1 MKIDNFK
8 EHYECYK
15 TRKVNKSQFARELDI
30 SRPTLYKLIAEYE
43 KIQIIEYREKGLKVD
58 EIYKILSISKQTYYN
73 ILKR

>member
-8 EHYECYK
+8 EYYECYK
-15 TRKVNKSQFARELDI
+15 TRKVNKSQLTKELDI

>member
-58 EIYKILSISKQTYYN
+58 EICKILGISKQTYYN